1 MARTSPEKLPNH
13 TPARRRG
20 RPLGSAPYREADEKL
35 LARYADKA
43 IHNTGLELAP
53 FARAAGVSQ
62 PATIRRLQARWR
74 GDRERFLK
82 DAQNRFDARR
92 PESPW
97 QILVDLYEGLR
108 RMSRMLSREV
118 LDPLSAS
125 IQKAERRWNALGE
138 SPGSPSIR
146 LTRANSNRLWPG
158 SKTRCLRP
166 ARTRSTACWVTR
178 LSRTCLAR
186 CGSTCWRS

>member
-1 MARTSPEKLPNH
+1 LPRPEKVPNQ
-13 TPARRRG
+13 RRG

-92 PESPW
+92 PEVKARNSSQVISP
-97 QILVDLYEGLR
+97 LAPTA
-108 RMSRMLSREV
+108 LSTM
-118 LDPLSAS
+118 PLA
-125 IQKAERRWNALGE
+125 
-138 SPGSPSIR
+138 
-146 LTRANSNRLWPG
+146 
-158 SKTRCLRP
+158 
-166 ARTRSTACWVTR
+166 
-178 LSRTCLAR
+178 
-186 CGSTCWRS
+186 